1 MEVAA
6 PARTGRESDYFFLK
20 MSAVCG
26 VVALCAFA
34 PTYCLQLPAG
44 TFVGSPLLAIQ
55 RDKWS
60 LFCALPSPARP
71 RGRSSLVAWRTL
83 RAKRLR

>member
-6 PARTGRESDYFFLK
+6 PARTGRESDYFLLT
-20 MSAVCG
+20 MSAVCV

-55 RDKWS
+55 RDKFVGGHYS
-60 LFCALPSPARP
+60 APFPP
-71 RGRSSLVAWRTL
+71 RHVRVAGHRW
-83 RAKRLR
+83 